1 MCDTY
6 IICYFSKYA
15 SKLKSKYWQSDYN
28 YFHYI
33 FVFTRHKR
41 QAFWTRKHLF
51 RVKQVY
57 PMICWKKML
66 KLYLFSIYIVYFLS
80 LIIDC
85 NSSNMFILLAK
96 PQRKQIKSSQYSSEP
111 SITGNHPN
119 TTVYR
124 LNQRLWDGYSNK
136 IKPVKSWKTVLY
148 ITIDLTLRQILHVVS
163 LTEYRYLFLT
173 L

>member
-1 MCDTY
+1 M
-6 IICYFSKYA
+6 
-15 SKLKSKYWQSDYN
+15 SKYWQSDYN

-96 PQRKQIKSSQYSSEP
+96 PQRKQKF
-111 SITGNHPN
+111 PN
-119 TTVYR
+119 TVQNPPSRVITLTQPYIDWIKGFGTAIAIKYWDAQTNPACCKFNGIPVLVFNFINRFKCFQTKRMITMKR
-124 LNQRLWDGYSNK
+124 LNWVGG
-136 IKPVKSWKTVLY
+136 
-148 ITIDLTLRQILHVVS
+148 QI
-163 LTEYRYLFLT
+163 
-173 L
+173 